1 MNCVSSFPNCARVYS
16 LAHKDIVDS
25 ELEIPGYKLF
35 HRDRGNKG
43 GGLAVYVRNDVK
55 VMRRPNL
62 EESTIEG
69 LWVEVCPPKSRSFLV
84 GTFYKPATSSNHA
97 VKDFMAI
104 FEICLRHATAM
115 GKEVIITGH
124 LNCNLLPKR
133 TTESDCIKTTQGAT
147 ETRKP
152 YSAHKS
158 AHSYYSILQ
167 NGHLE
172 KPETG
177 IRNRNMNGNANW
189 NRNRNRRRNRNRNS
203 NVNENRY
210 KNRDTINLNIF

>member
-84 GTFYKPATSSNHA
+84 GTFYKLQRLQIMRSKTSCLYL
-97 VKDFMAI
+97 AI
-104 FEICLRHATAM
+104 VLGVLRLW
-115 GKEVIITGH
+115 I
-124 LNCNLLPKR
+124 KR
-133 TTESDCIKTTQGAT
+133 
-147 ETRKP
+147 
-152 YSAHKS
+152 
-158 AHSYYSILQ
+158 
-167 NGHLE
+167 
-172 KPETG
+172 
-177 IRNRNMNGNANW
+177 
-189 NRNRNRRRNRNRNS
+189 
-203 NVNENRY
+203 
-210 KNRDTINLNIF
+210 